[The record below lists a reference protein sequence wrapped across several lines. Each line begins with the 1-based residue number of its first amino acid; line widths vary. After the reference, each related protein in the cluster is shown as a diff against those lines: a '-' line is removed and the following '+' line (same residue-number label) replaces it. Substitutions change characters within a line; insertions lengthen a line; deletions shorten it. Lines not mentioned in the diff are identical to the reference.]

1 MTAPFAA
8 TRLRA
13 CYGGVMRRLIVAV
26 MLGLGISQAQ
36 GEPTGLCSFKNTTQL
51 TPFSFCDGERCSS
64 QKRWFSGCLT
74 DQANFLLR
82 VRGIEHTQGVKQS
95 ELLVG
100 ANPDC
105 SPIIEVK
112 VSGGDERDRLLI
124 DVLKESFRALTP
136 VGAKCDNFPMILKMC
151 FGENCPRQGPVPP
164 PNAIAT
170 AKPLANTGSTLAS
183 PKGARSET
191 NIPDLTD
198 WRTCKSLDEFYP
210 RTSRELGEQGTV
222 VLRYEVDKDGKLLQA
237 VTETSSGY
245 RRLDRAAHEFLKTC
259 KFKITLVDGVP
270 QDGSATISIIWKLD

>member
-1 MTAPFAA
+1 MN
-8 TRLRA
+8 
-13 CYGGVMRRLIVAV
+13 RLIVALLLV
-26 MLGLGISQAQ
+26 LAIGQARGDQ
-36 GEPTGLCSFKNTTQL
+36 TALCSFANTTQL
-51 TPFSFCDGERCSS
+51 TPFSFCDGERCTS
-64 QKRWFSGCLT
+64 QKRRFSSCLT

-82 VRGIEHTQGVKQS
+82 VRGIERTQVAKQS

-191 NIPDLTD
+191 NIRFD

-270 QDGSATISIIWKLD
+270 QDGSATIEIIWKLD